1 MRAKLRSNDHFKNI
15 VGCLKISPFE
25 NIMMGSLSKATTTTL
40 LFIVGSLNYAS
51 MIDILKQFDGN
62 SQLNINDISPSIYS
76 FEEHR

>member
-1 MRAKLRSNDHFKNI
+1 
-15 VGCLKISPFE
+15 
-25 NIMMGSLSKATTTTL
+25 MMGSLSKATTTTL

-51 MIDILKQFDGN
+51 MIGILKQFDGN